1 MSDTSP
7 PVHPLWG
14 KSRDGFVAGVK
25 RIAATL
31 GVDAALIDQATQN
44 LATTAD
50 LNAVTAALSTAP
62 LLNRKAMQL
71 ADGRVLPMLS
81 VGAGYSP
88 NNLIDVNGTP
98 HVLLIVI
105 DFILVHPQVR
115 GGILNPFIRVA
126 FTPEG
131 ATLAG
136 PGFVFDSKDET
147 KCRYA
152 QGQLGQIAQSL
163 QGEPQELMH
172 RIIAGFNLE
181 DHTSD
186 AGEQVRTAALAEI
199 GFKDFDAF
207 TLTPDLVA
215 KLPAFFA
222 MVDKANNL
230 TGDTSLAANFAAVM
244 AATSSP
250 TLGDITTICRKM
262 NMGNM
267 GMLPMLDDDAGT
279 VVGWAFQ
286 LRLIGANGEPQ
297 EAITVGVN
305 LPDASAR
312 LVGPGIDVVTGGKA
326 PATLE
331 DVLEDVFG
339 PDADVN
345 DIPEEDIEEIRAQ
358 LVVPVSKFDKDALL
372 ALIAN
377 KAGVPA
383 AAFEAFKAAL
393 VSYLKDLAS
402 IGIDADGV
410 VLAKQALDLLEPQ
423 FEEIID

>member
-7 PVHPLWG
+7 PVHPIWG
-14 KSRDGFVAGVK
+14 KSRDAFVAGVK
-25 RIAATL
+25 RLAAAL
-31 GVDAALIDQATQN
+31 GVDAALIDQVTQN
-44 LATTAD
+44 ITTTAD

-62 LLNRKAMQL
+62 LLNRKAMQM

-81 VGAGYSP
+81 AGAGYSP
-88 NNLIDVNGTP
+88 KNLIDVDGTP
-98 HVLLIVI
+98 HVLLLVV
-105 DFILVHPQVR
+105 DFVLVHPNVR

-147 KCRYA
+147 KCRYNQTA
-152 QGQLGQIAQSL
+152 LGQIAQSL
-163 QGEPQELMH
+163 AGEPQELMH
-172 RIIAGFNLE
+172 RVITGFSLE

-186 AGEQVRTAALAEI
+186 AGDKVRTAALAEI
-199 GFKDFDAF
+199 GYKDLNAF
-207 TLTPDLVA
+207 TLTPDLIA

-230 TGDTSLAANFAAVM
+230 TGDTSLVANFAAVM
-244 AATSSP
+244 AATSTP
-250 TLGDITTICRKM
+250 TLGDIAGICRKM

-267 GMLPMLDDDAGT
+267 GMLPMLDEDAGT
-279 VVGWAFQ
+279 IVGWGFQ
-286 LRLIGANGEPQ
+286 LMLVGANGEPQ

-331 DVLEDVFG
+331 EVLAEVFG
-339 PDADVN
+339 PDADMN
-345 DIPEEDIEEIRAQ
+345 DIPEQDIEEIRAQ
-358 LVVPVSKFDKDALL
+358 LVAPASKFDKDALL
-372 ALIAN
+372 ALIVN
-377 KAGVPA
+377 KAGVPVPA
-383 AAFEAFKAAL
+383 LEAFKAAL

-410 VLAKQALDLLEPQ
+410 AFAKQALDLLEPQ